1 MEACII
7 VSNAYIV
14 LIIIYHRFIAHMR
27 ADESLR
33 HAAVKKIDSSSPG
46 LVYKDLLVYNV
57 KFDLSCRQ
65 KSQNSRR
72 RNPLARNGIGLIL
85 CL

>member
-33 HAAVKKIDSSSPG
+33 HAAVKNIDSSSPG
-46 LVYKDLLVYNV
+46 LVYKDLLVYNL

-65 KSQNSRR
+65 YSRR